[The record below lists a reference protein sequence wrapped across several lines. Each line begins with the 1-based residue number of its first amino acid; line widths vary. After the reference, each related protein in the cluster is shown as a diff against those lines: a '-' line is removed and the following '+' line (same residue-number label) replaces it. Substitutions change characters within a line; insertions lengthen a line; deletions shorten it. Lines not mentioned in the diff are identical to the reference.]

1 MHLGLHVEYP
11 LFKSDFIQICCL
23 DRFPK
28 NPQISNFMKLC
39 PMGAELLHMDGQTDR
54 QTHRL
59 IDMIKLVVAFHNFV
73 NMANN

>member
-1 MHLGLHVEYP
+1 MHLGLHVKYP
-11 LFKSDFIQICCL
+11 LFKSDFNQTSCL

-28 NPQISNFMKLC
+28 NLQISNFMKLC
-39 PMGAELLHMDGQTDR
+39 PMGAELLHIDGQTDR

-59 IDMIKLVVAFHNFV
+59 TDMINLAVAFHNFV